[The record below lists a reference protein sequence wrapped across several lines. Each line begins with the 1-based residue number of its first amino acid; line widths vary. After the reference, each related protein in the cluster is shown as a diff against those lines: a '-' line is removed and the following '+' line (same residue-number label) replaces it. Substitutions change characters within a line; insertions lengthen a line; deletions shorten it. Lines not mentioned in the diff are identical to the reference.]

1 MLWSHWLRFWQR
13 FYWRN
18 RAERIRHTKPMAKNF
33 LIFGMLGWCAE
44 ILWTGFCAL
53 LVGDPALTAKTYL
66 WMFPIYGSAALAAP
80 LFLSLRRYC
89 PAWQRGG
96 VYILAIFAV
105 EFISGALLHGLTGSC
120 PWDYGEG
127 LFSVMGY
134 IRLDY
139 APLWAILGFFFERV
153 CTVLAGEE
161 GKRNRT

>member
-1 MLWSHWLRFWQR
+1 MPWSPWQRFWQR
-13 FYWRN
+13 FCWRN
-18 RAERIRHTKPMAKNF
+18 RARYFCYTNHMAKKF

-53 LVGDPALTAKTYL
+53 LAGDPALTAKTYL

-80 LFLSLRRYC
+80 LFLSLRRLC

-105 EFISGALLHGLTGSC
+105 EFLSGALLRGLTGRC
-120 PWDYGEG
+120 PWDYGAG
-127 LFSVMGY
+127 LFSVMGF

-139 APLWAILGFFFERV
+139 APLWAILGFFFEGV
-153 CTVLAGEE
+153 CAALAGEE
-161 GKRNRT
+161 EKRNRS